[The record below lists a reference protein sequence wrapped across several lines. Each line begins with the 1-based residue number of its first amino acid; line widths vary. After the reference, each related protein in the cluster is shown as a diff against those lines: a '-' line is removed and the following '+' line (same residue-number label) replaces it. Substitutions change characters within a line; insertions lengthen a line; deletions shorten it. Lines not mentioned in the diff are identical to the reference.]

1 MQRFAKPSVAK
12 AAHRFDPYTHRQ
24 IYGGSYVAYL
34 SVLKTVK
41 SVKRRRGSTPLASA
55 KLAYGVTAALETLTL
70 SVGVRIPVGQP
81 SGSSKKAN
89 AQVCKTL
96 RCRFDSDLPL
106 QFRSTY
112 VTGVSINVSEP
123 KCLLGS

>member
-55 KLAYGVTAALETLTL
+55 KIGLWCN
-70 SVGVRIPVGQP
+70 
-81 SGSSKKAN
+81 GS
-89 AQVCKTL
+89 T
-96 RCRFDSDLPL
+96 RDFDSLSRGSNPC
-106 QFRSTY
+106 RSA
-112 VTGVSINVSEP
+112 
-123 KCLLGS
+123 KW